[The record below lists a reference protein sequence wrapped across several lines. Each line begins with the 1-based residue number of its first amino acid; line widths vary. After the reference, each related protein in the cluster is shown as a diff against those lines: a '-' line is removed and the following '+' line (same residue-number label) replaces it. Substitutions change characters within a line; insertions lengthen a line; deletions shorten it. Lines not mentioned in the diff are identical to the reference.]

1 MATTK
6 IPILM
11 STSDDPDP
19 DGEDDSETETERA
32 HATIEDVRQNLH
44 IEDWDS
50 VGVPDSQ
57 IEYYLDRRALPF
69 VAEELGDEDL
79 AEWRFVQIEA
89 LLAAHWM
96 ATSNDSTLRQARR
109 EGAADGSYAWLTG
122 PGEDSDGLRATTM
135 GQSAVGLDPTGTLAS
150 LADRDSDAREFV
162 FEMF

>member
-1 MATTK
+1 
-6 IPILM
+6 M

-19 DGEDDSETETERA
+19 DSDSESEDETETGQA

-44 IEDWDS
+44 IGDWDT
-50 VGVPDSQ
+50 VGIPDSQ
-57 IEYYLDRRALPF
+57 IEYYLDRRAVPF

-79 AEWRFVQIEA
+79 AEWRLVQIEA

-135 GQSAVGLDPTGTLAS
+135 GQSAVGLDPTGTLAT
-150 LADRDSDAREFV
+150 LADQDGDGRPFV
-162 FEMF
+162 FETL